1 MLIVD
6 FIYFRTVV
14 AHEKEINVVKY
25 SPNEKLIATGSQDK
39 GIKIWDVKKLEN
51 IMTLTGYF
59 FLILGHKRGVWD
71 LSFS

>member
-1 MLIVD
+1 MVG
-6 FIYFRTVV
+6 
-14 AHEKEINVVKY
+14 HEKEINVVKY

-51 IMTLTGYF
+51 IMTLTGYILF
-59 FLILGHKRGVWD
+59 ILGHKRGVWD